1 MQMVSI
7 GFAPQ
12 VKRQL
17 EFKEFTGAKHN
28 KYAVKGNILGYVPRL
43 QSKNLAIQMDLYNE
57 NYKAEVINKFQ
68 LDDYSLIFC
77 SISNI

>member
-1 MQMVSI
+1 MKRDYKNEHDQ
-7 GFAPQ
+7 FAITFS
-12 VKRQL
+12 L
-17 EFKEFTGAKHN
+17 
-28 KYAVKGNILGYVPRL
+28 KGNILGYVPRL

>member
-1 MQMVSI
+1 
-7 GFAPQ
+7 
-12 VKRQL
+12 
-17 EFKEFTGAKHN
+17 
-28 KYAVKGNILGYVPRL
+28 
-43 QSKNLAIQMDLYNE
+43 MDLYNE